1 MGEAREVESRFSNKK
16 YYNRKT
22 KNKRIE
28 NLCRSESQ
36 SGESSIS
43 ASEAAEQK
51 SLGFRH
57 SERSESAE
65 AKRFPSR
72 IARAGKAIP

>member
-1 MGEAREVESRFSNKK
+1 MGVAREVKSRFSNKK
-16 YYNRKT
+16 YYNRNT
-22 KNKRIE
+22 KNKSIE
-28 NLCRSESQ
+28 NLRRSESQ

-43 ASEAAEQK
+43 VSEAAEQK

-57 SERSESAE
+57 SERSESVE

-72 IARAGKAIP
+72 IAHAGKVIP